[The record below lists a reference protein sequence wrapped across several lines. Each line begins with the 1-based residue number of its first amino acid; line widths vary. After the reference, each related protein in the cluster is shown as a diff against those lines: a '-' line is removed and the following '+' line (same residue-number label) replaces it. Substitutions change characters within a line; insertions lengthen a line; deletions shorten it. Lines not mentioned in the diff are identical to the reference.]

1 MAYPTV
7 SAPYG
12 LQPIN
17 LIGGQQFAGQT
28 REIPITAA
36 NATVN
41 YNVALYNGDVVQ
53 ITSTGTIIKSTLAAQ
68 TSPVAGV
75 VGVFVGCS
83 YTNPTTKQKV
93 FAQYWP
99 GFASGVTDALAYVVD
114 DPDALFKVVVCG
126 DTADGTGLVP
136 VPVTQA
142 YVGGNLALVLNTGNA
157 NTGDSKLAAT
167 SPADPSASAALRI
180 VDLVR
185 ETGYVNGSNVLVYP
199 EVVVKFNF
207 GYHSYYNA
215 TGVA

>member
-1 MAYPTV
+1 MAFPTV

-28 REIPITAA
+28 RELPITAA

-41 YNVALYNGDVVQ
+41 YNTALYNGDVVQ
-53 ITSTGTIIKSTLAAQ
+53 ISTNGTIIKSTLAAQ
-68 TSPVAGV
+68 TSAVAGV

-83 YTNPTTKQKV
+83 YTNPTTRQKV

-142 YVGGNLALVLNTGNA
+142 YVGGNLALVLNAGNA
-157 NTGDSKLAAT
+157 NTGNSRLAAT
-167 SPADPSASAALRI
+167 SPADPAALAALRI
-180 VDLVR
+180 VDVVN
-185 ETGYVNGSNVLVYP
+185 ETGFLNSSNVLVYP
-199 EVVVKFNF
+199 EVVAKFNF

-215 TGVA
+215 TGLA